1 MIMKGMGMDF
11 SLFSY
16 DETELEVLRG
26 TRLSTTVRW
35 LEVEG
40 RKSGLSSIEKC
51 RYPLRI
57 GIGSESVLL
66 CARCR
71 HFPS

>member
-1 MIMKGMGMDF
+1 MIMKGIGMDF
-11 SLFSY
+11 SFFSY

-51 RYPLRI
+51 GDIRL
-57 GIGSESVLL
+57 G
-66 CARCR
+66 
-71 HFPS
+71 

>member
-1 MIMKGMGMDF
+1 MKGIGMDF
-11 SLFSY
+11 SFFSY

-51 RYPLRI
+51 GDIRL
-57 GIGSESVLL
+57 G
-66 CARCR
+66 
-71 HFPS
+71 